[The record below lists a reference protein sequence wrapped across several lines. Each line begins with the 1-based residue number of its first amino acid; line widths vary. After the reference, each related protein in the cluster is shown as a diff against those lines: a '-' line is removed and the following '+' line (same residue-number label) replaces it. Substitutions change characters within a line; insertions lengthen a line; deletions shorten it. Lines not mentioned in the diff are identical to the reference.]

1 MINNIITNWK
11 PVLYSSLQK
20 KFWKITLM
28 KLLYLTIAKTF
39 WKFKKEVIG
48 IKLMI
53 IYRLCHR
60 KTGEVIKIEISFR
73 QLCSWDA
80 VNFLTLFKVAI
91 FQKKWHVLMM
101 KIKKLVKHYI
111 LKRQEKGT
119 RDIINNIFF
128 KYWHTTSLF
137 CTLKWDDDDITKLST
152 YYSLFY

>member
-1 MINNIITNWK
+1 MK
-11 PVLYSSLQK
+11 AGPVQFSSK
-20 KFWKITLM
+20 KILKDNSN
-28 KLLYLTIAKTF
+28 
-39 WKFKKEVIG
+39 EVIVFDDREN
-48 IKLMI
+48 ILEIQERSNWYKAYDNL
-53 IYRLCHR
+53 RLCHR

-73 QLCSWDA
+73 QLFSWDA
-80 VNFLTLFKVAI
+80 VKFLTLFKVSI